1 MYLHLVKQINKKVP
15 QNGAF
20 TAFPSEKR
28 NTVGIHKDVRKRV
41 RHREQANMTD
51 KELKKLRRGE
61 LLELLLEQSREIDR
75 LSQKV
80 KELEEQL
87 DSRIM
92 LMKASGSMAEEA
104 MKLNRVFEAAQAAAQ
119 QYLENVK
126 YFSSHP
132 DIKEVIADADTRDG
146 EGAASE

>member
-1 MYLHLVKQINKKVP
+1 
-15 QNGAF
+15 
-20 TAFPSEKR
+20 
-28 NTVGIHKDVRKRV
+28 
-41 RHREQANMTD
+41 MTD